1 MSVKYIICRKLDGK
15 ITLCRRRPGREDN
28 IKTGVQEVGGD
39 LDWFH
44 LGQDR
49 DKWLVDLGGR
59 IILKQACKK

>member
-1 MSVKYIICRKLDGK
+1 MVS
-15 ITLCRRRPGREDN
+15 RPGREDN

-49 DKWLVDLGGR
+49 DKWLNVVNAIMKDQQKMIGEETGGR
-59 IILKQACKK
+59 LLLQTGAR